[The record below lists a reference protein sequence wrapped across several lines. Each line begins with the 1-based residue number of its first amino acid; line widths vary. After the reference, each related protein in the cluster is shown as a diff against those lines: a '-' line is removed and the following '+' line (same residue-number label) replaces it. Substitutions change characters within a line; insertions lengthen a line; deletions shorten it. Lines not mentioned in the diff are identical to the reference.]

1 MIQHIIF
8 GKGYVGVGTGITN
21 MQQAVVDFSVL
32 REPREVGE
40 QFKREEENG
49 TVVTRL
55 IFTNAESIDVVIK
68 ALERAKVILATGKC
82 T

>member
-1 MIQHIIF
+1 MIQV
-8 GKGYVGVGTGITN
+8 YGVGTGITN

-32 REPREVGE
+32 KEPREVGE
-40 QFKREEENG
+40 QLNREEENG

>member
-8 GKGYVGVGTGITN
+8 GKGYVGVGTGITD
-21 MQQAVVDFSVL
+21 MHQAVVDFSVL
-32 REPREVGE
+32 KEPREVGE
-40 QFKREEENG
+40 QLNREEENG